1 MILPILM
8 IKAIY
13 QTIGMP
19 SILKNVKQ
27 AYFLCPKIRIMTNYQ
42 ANDKIKALLEEQ
54 ANKRNGKVTP
64 SAAMFS
70 GPSLLFEVQGVE
82 VEIVMTSGSWTRYG
96 SIPGSTCIRANSPKK
111 SEKQFHIFKEEVLGR
126 IEKVLGFQD
135 IQLVH

>member
-1 MILPILM
+1 MIYV
-8 IKAIY
+8 ARGN
-13 QTIGMP
+13 TG
-19 SILKNVKQ
+19 
-27 AYFLCPKIRIMTNYQ
+27 R
-42 ANDKIKALLEEQ
+42 KIKALLEEQ